1 MKDKLSRA
9 VALVLFMAIG
19 YVLTAQ
25 TNLPEPT
32 ILFTKTTD
40 DVKIYA
46 ILIITAAIGR
56 GLSKLID
63 KLIDKI

>member
-1 MKDKLSRA
+1 MKKNGIKFL
-9 VALVLFMAIG
+9 LVLSLLFVG
-19 YVLTAQ
+19 YELTAQ
-25 TNLPEPT
+25 SNIPEPT